1 MPNRFNFNKIGCA
14 YQNIFGLC
22 PKEKRVFMSD
32 VQTEPVENQP
42 APKPQDEASNIP
54 SGFVSQD
61 VFERTKK
68 DMFKY
73 KQDAENA
80 KKLMDEQ
87 RLQRLKETQ
96 NWEAIAKEKEQEAV
110 EERNRRQTLE
120 SSIVQHQKFMAL
132 KNEALKQNMHPNS
145 LDDLELLDLP
155 EVSVETTSTGKIL
168 VTGADRAIANLKTL
182 RPHWFK
188 QNAPSINPATP
199 ETIQT
204 NQSSITIADLAKLEA
219 EYKKN
224 PTQANK
230 QAYFLAIQKFKN
242 K

>member
-1 MPNRFNFNKIGCA
+1 
-14 YQNIFGLC
+14 
-22 PKEKRVFMSD
+22 MSD
-32 VQTEPVENQP
+32 VQTNPTEVPTTTQEEV
-42 APKPQDEASNIP
+42 SNIP
-54 SGFVSQD
+54 AGFVSQE
-61 VFERTKK
+61 VFDRMKK
-68 DMFKY
+68 DMFKH
-73 KQDAENA
+73 KEDADKA
-80 KKLMDEQ
+80 KKAMDEQ
-87 RLQRLKETQ
+87 RLARLKETQ
-96 NWEAIAKEKEQEAV
+96 NWEAVAKEKEQEAL
-110 EERNRRQTLE
+110 EEKNRRQALE

-132 KNEALKQNMHPNS
+132 KNEALKQNMHPSS

-155 EVSVETTSTGKIL
+155 EVNVETTSTGKIL

-188 QNAPSINPATP
+188 QNVTSINPATP

-204 NQSSITIADLAKLEA
+204 NQNTITIADLEKLEQ

-230 QAYFLAIQKFKN
+230 QAYFTAIQKYKN